1 MILVHPEALFLL
13 VLVVLILFLKKSK
26 KLVLLE
32 HVFSKEILE
41 KLEVKSSK
49 YINKNIKFFLAILA
63 LVCMIVALSRP
74 ILLDKSEGQEVSYQS
89 FDIAVVLDISKSM
102 EAKDVFPDRLSF
114 AKKSLDKIMSNM
126 REANVAVIAFAN
138 DAFLV
143 NPFSN
148 DFDSIKFLLS
158 NLNANSLSSKGSQ
171 IISALKATSKIY
183 ESTDDKKKIVL
194 LISDGADGQDIDE
207 ISKYVKNND
216 IVLHVLSIGTKK
228 GTSLSDG
235 EGGYIKD
242 KNGNI
247 VISKRDDKV
256 LDIAKSSGG
265 AYLSLSGDMSKI
277 DWLANQIKATAQKK
291 EIKKDKY
298 AGAKE
303 LFYYPLAI
311 ALFLIFF
318 VLNSPRI
325 PFLVFLL
332 FINTN
337 AKAGLFDFWDTYKAN
352 ESYKAKEYEKAGNY
366 FSKIDKDEAIYNK
379 ANALYKQKKYKE
391 ALKAYESIESFEGD
405 KELKRLYDVGNSY
418 AKLKKIDEAI
428 KSYEEALKIK
438 DDEDTKYNLDLLK
451 KQKKQQKKQQNK
463 DKNKKNKQKDK
474 NKQNKDKSKKNKDE
488 KNKNSKNKKDKDQ
501 DKNKKETDKKNSK
514 EKKQDEAKKNGTK
527 QKNSQTN
534 QKKDKKISETE
545 AKKWEKKMKNREFTT
560 KPVKLQKAQ
569 GSNKNEISW

>member
-1 MILVHPEALFLL
+1 MILVYPKALFLL
-13 VLVVLILFLKKSK
+13 VLVALILFLKKSK

-32 HVFSKEILE
+32 NVFSKEILE
-41 KLEVKSSK
+41 KLEVKGSK
-49 YINKNIKFFLAILA
+49 YINKNIKFFLALLA
-63 LVCMIVALSRP
+63 LVFMIIALSRP
-74 ILLDKSEGQEVSYQS
+74 ILLDKTEGQEVSYQS

-102 EAKDVFPDRLSF
+102 EAKDVFPDRLTF
-114 AKKSLDKIMSNM
+114 AKKSLEKIMSSM
-126 REANVAVIAFAN
+126 REANMAVIAFAN

-183 ESTDDKKKIVL
+183 ESSQEKKKIVL
-194 LISDGADGQDIDE
+194 LISDGADGQDIDG
-207 ISKYVKNND
+207 ISKYVKDNN

-228 GTSLSDG
+228 GISLSDG

-265 AYLSLSGDMSKI
+265 AYLSLSGDMSKL
-277 DWLANQIKATAQKK
+277 DWLANQIKVTAQKK

-298 AGAKE
+298 EGAKE
-303 LFYYPLAI
+303 LFYYPLAM
-311 ALFLIFF
+311 ALFLVFF
-318 VLNSPRI
+318 VLNSPRL

-337 AKAGLFDFWDTYKAN
+337 AKAGLFDFWDSYKAN
-352 ESYKAKEYEKAGNY
+352 ESYKAKEYKKAQNY
-366 FSKIDKDEAIYNK
+366 FSKIDKDEATYNK
-379 ANALYKQKKYKE
+379 ANSLYKQKKYKE

-405 KELKRLYDVGNSY
+405 KELKRLYDIGNSY
-418 AKLKKIDEAI
+418 ANLKKTDEAI
-428 KSYEEALKIK
+428 KSYEKALKIK
-438 DDEDTKYNLDLLK
+438 DDEDTKYNLELLK
-451 KQKKQQKKQQNK
+451 KQKKQQKKQ
-463 DKNKKNKQKDK
+463 KNKKNKDKKKQNQDKKNNQKEK
-474 NKQNKDKSKKNKDE
+474 NKQNKDDKNKSNKDKKEGKKKDGKKKSE
-488 KNKNSKNKKDKDQ
+488 KKKKDKG
-501 DKNKKETDKKNSK
+501 KKKEGEQKSPQQAQ
-514 EKKQDEAKKNGTK
+514 KQE
-527 QKNSQTN
+527 
-534 QKKDKKISETE
+534 KKISETE
-545 AKKWEKKMKNREFTT
+545 AKKWEKKMKNRDFTT
-560 KPVKLQKAQ
+560 RPVKLQKAQ

>member
-1 MILVHPEALFLL
+1 MILVYPKALFLL
-13 VLVVLILFLKKSK
+13 VLVALILFLKKSK

-32 HVFSKEILE
+32 NVFSKEILE

-49 YINKNIKFFLAILA
+49 YINKNIKFFLALLA
-63 LVCMIVALSRP
+63 LVFMIIALSRP
-74 ILLDKSEGQEVSYQS
+74 ILLDKTEGQEVSYQS

-102 EAKDVFPDRLSF
+102 EAKDVFPDRLTF
-114 AKKSLDKIMSNM
+114 AKKSLEKIMSSM
-126 REANVAVIAFAN
+126 REANMAVIAFAN

-183 ESTDDKKKIVL
+183 ESSQEKKKIVL
-194 LISDGADGQDIDE
+194 LISDGADGQDIDG
-207 ISKYVKNND
+207 ISKYVKDNN

-228 GTSLSDG
+228 GISLSDG

-256 LDIAKSSGG
+256 LDIAKGSGG
-265 AYLSLSGDMSKI
+265 AYLSLSGDMSKL
-277 DWLANQIKATAQKK
+277 DWLANQIKVTAQKK

-298 AGAKE
+298 EGAKE
-303 LFYYPLAI
+303 LFYYPLAM
-311 ALFLIFF
+311 ALFLVFF

-337 AKAGLFDFWDTYKAN
+337 AKAGLFDFWDSYKAN
-352 ESYKAKEYEKAGNY
+352 ESYKAKEYKKAQNY
-366 FSKIDKDEAIYNK
+366 FSKIDKDEATYNK
-379 ANALYKQKKYKE
+379 ANSLYKQKKYKE
-391 ALKAYESIESFEGD
+391 ALKAYESIESFKGD
-405 KELKRLYDVGNSY
+405 KELKRLYDIGNSY
-418 AKLKKIDEAI
+418 ANLKKTDEAI
-428 KSYEEALKIK
+428 KSYEKALKIK
-438 DDEDTKYNLDLLK
+438 DDEDTKYNLELLK
-451 KQKKQQKKQQNK
+451 KQKKQQKKQ
-463 DKNKKNKQKDK
+463 KNKKNKDKKKQNQDKKNNQKEK
-474 NKQNKDKSKKNKDE
+474 NKQNKDDKNKSNKDKKEDKKKDGKKKSEKKKKNKG
-488 KNKNSKNKKDKDQ
+488 K
-501 DKNKKETDKKNSK
+501 KKEGEQKSPQQAQ
-514 EKKQDEAKKNGTK
+514 KQE
-527 QKNSQTN
+527 
-534 QKKDKKISETE
+534 KKISETE
-545 AKKWEKKMKNREFTT
+545 AKKWEKKMKNRDFTT
-560 KPVKLQKAQ
+560 RPVKLQKAQ

>member
-1 MILVHPEALFLL
+1 MILVYPKALFLL
-13 VLVVLILFLKKSK
+13 VLVALILFLKKSK

-32 HVFSKEILE
+32 NVFSKEILE

-49 YINKNIKFFLAILA
+49 YINKNIKFFLALLA
-63 LVCMIVALSRP
+63 LVFMIIALSRP
-74 ILLDKSEGQEVSYQS
+74 ILLDKTEGQEVSYQS

-102 EAKDVFPDRLSF
+102 EAKDVFPDRLTF
-114 AKKSLDKIMSNM
+114 AKKSLEKIMSSM
-126 REANVAVIAFAN
+126 REANMAVIAFAN

-183 ESTDDKKKIVL
+183 ESSQEKKKIVL
-194 LISDGADGQDIDE
+194 LISDGADGQDIDG
-207 ISKYVKNND
+207 ISKYVKDNN

-228 GTSLSDG
+228 GISLSDG

-265 AYLSLSGDMSKI
+265 AYLSLSGDMSKL
-277 DWLANQIKATAQKK
+277 DWLANQIKVTAQKK

-298 AGAKE
+298 EGAKE
-303 LFYYPLAI
+303 LFYYPLAM
-311 ALFLIFF
+311 ALFLVFF

-337 AKAGLFDFWDTYKAN
+337 AKAGLFDFWDSYKAN
-352 ESYKAKEYEKAGNY
+352 ESYKAKEYKKAQNY
-366 FSKIDKDEAIYNK
+366 FSKIDKDEATYNK
-379 ANALYKQKKYKE
+379 ANSLYKQKKYKE

-405 KELKRLYDVGNSY
+405 KELKRLYDIGNSY
-418 AKLKKIDEAI
+418 ANLKKTDEAI
-428 KSYEEALKIK
+428 KSYEKALKIK
-438 DDEDTKYNLDLLK
+438 DDEDTKYNLELLK
-451 KQKKQQKKQQNK
+451 KQKKQQKKQ
-463 DKNKKNKQKDK
+463 KNKKNKDKKKQNQDKKNNQKEK
-474 NKQNKDKSKKNKDE
+474 NKQNKDDKNKSNKDKKEDKKKDGKKKSEKKKKNKG
-488 KNKNSKNKKDKDQ
+488 K
-501 DKNKKETDKKNSK
+501 KKEGEQKSPQQAQ
-514 EKKQDEAKKNGTK
+514 KQE
-527 QKNSQTN
+527 
-534 QKKDKKISETE
+534 KKISETE
-545 AKKWEKKMKNREFTT
+545 AKKWEKKMKNRDFTT
-560 KPVKLQKAQ
+560 RPVKLQKAQ

>member
-1 MILVHPEALFLL
+1 MILVYPKALFLL
-13 VLVVLILFLKKSK
+13 VLVALILFLKKSK

-32 HVFSKEILE
+32 NVFSKEILE

-49 YINKNIKFFLAILA
+49 YINKNIKFFLALLA
-63 LVCMIVALSRP
+63 LVFMIIALSRP
-74 ILLDKSEGQEVSYQS
+74 ILLDKTEGQEVSYQS

-102 EAKDVFPDRLSF
+102 EAKDVFPDRLTF
-114 AKKSLDKIMSNM
+114 AKKSLEKIMSSM
-126 REANVAVIAFAN
+126 REANMAVIAFAN

-183 ESTDDKKKIVL
+183 ESSQEKKKIVL
-194 LISDGADGQDIDE
+194 LISDGADGQDIDG
-207 ISKYVKNND
+207 ISKYVKDNN

-228 GTSLSDG
+228 GISLSDG
-235 EGGYIKD
+235 DGGYIKD

-265 AYLSLSGDMSKI
+265 AYLSLSGDMSKL

-298 AGAKE
+298 EGAKE
-303 LFYYPLAI
+303 LFYYPLAM
-311 ALFLIFF
+311 ALFLVFF
-318 VLNSPRI
+318 VLNSPRL

-337 AKAGLFDFWDTYKAN
+337 AKAGLFDFWDSYKAN
-352 ESYKAKEYEKAGNY
+352 ESYKAKEYKKAQNY
-366 FSKIDKDEAIYNK
+366 FSKIDKDEATYNK
-379 ANALYKQKKYKE
+379 ANSLYKQKKYKE

-405 KELKRLYDVGNSY
+405 KELKRLYDIGNSY
-418 AKLKKIDEAI
+418 ANLKKTDEAI
-428 KSYEEALKIK
+428 KSYEKALKIK
-438 DDEDTKYNLDLLK
+438 DDEDTKYNLELLK
-451 KQKKQQKKQQNK
+451 KQKKQQKKQ
-463 DKNKKNKQKDK
+463 KNKKNKDKKKQNQDKKNNQKEK
-474 NKQNKDKSKKNKDE
+474 NKQNKDDKNKSNKDKKEDKKKDGKKKSE
-488 KNKNSKNKKDKDQ
+488 KKKKDKG
-501 DKNKKETDKKNSK
+501 KKKEGEQKSPQQAQ
-514 EKKQDEAKKNGTK
+514 KQE
-527 QKNSQTN
+527 
-534 QKKDKKISETE
+534 KKISETE
-545 AKKWEKKMKNREFTT
+545 AKKWEKKMKNRDFTT
-560 KPVKLQKAQ
+560 RPVKLQKAQ